1 MKLWNWRNWLAGA
14 AIGLWAPCGA
24 AGWEGIT
31 FDLPSGAKESLWRD
45 ALAELWKGATERRI
59 EGGRI
64 DVLTEEFAVEVDFPH
79 KWHEGLGQS
88 LHYSR
93 ATERQGVLAIIA
105 YAQGEENLQANSRRR
120 LELIESHCV
129 ANGIKM
135 VVLFPSRPEEFA
147 RAGAAKDAAGE
158 AGAE

>member
-24 AGWEGIT
+24 AGWEGMT

-45 ALAELWKGATERRI
+45 ALAELWNGATERRI
-59 EGGRI
+59 
-64 DVLTEEFAVEVDFPH
+64 DVLTDEYAVEVDFPH